1 MRSDDKQQLVKTG
14 NICEKRQANDKPGRL
29 GSALRKR
36 SGENTIAFWRSRLF
50 RNSYT
55 AKDGSLREIPEWYVR
70 LRFAGTTK
78 RVRLKTADREQ
89 AAEQARA
96 LNLRLQTEGW
106 SAVLEGQARLPP
118 SPAIDEICAA
128 YSEMAPTLPSPPRP
142 ISILN
147 YVRCLRQFAQLA
159 GARQLRE
166 FTPESI
172 EKARERYRENGRKAE
187 RPEHSVKNSFA
198 KIIRNAAAI
207 FSRGARDAF
216 ARRGLSL
223 ERNPFDGIKR
233 QQEIRRFRPLAPAL
247 LQRIMLEAPKL
258 LSGVPSANDPTKT
271 PFAKAHLKR
280 VGRFPQWR
288 TIDFRKPQPDAYAA
302 LLLAFGCGM
311 RAKEIDWAR
320 WDWISE
326 HGGRTFIEIPAAGG
340 LGRFVSKSGDGR
352 TIPLQPEVLEE
363 LRKVRQEF
371 SVFIIGGKEPD
382 RNTKVA
388 NGLEYRSPE
397 TFRAVNLWLRQQGV
411 EEGNPR
417 GHPLHTLRKQYGS
430 HVATNFGLFHAQVIL
445 GHSDPKITRDYYA
458 SPTDL
463 PRVANFRAGG

>member
-1 MRSDDKQQLVKTG
+1 MATDNNTQSLKTG
-14 NICEKRQANDKPGRL
+14 DIREKRQVDDKPKGMRNA
-29 GSALRKR
+29 SRKR

-55 AKDGSLREIPEWYVR
+55 AKDGSSREIPEWYVR
-70 LRFAGTTK
+70 LRFAGATK
-78 RVRLKTADREQ
+78 RVRLKTAEREQ

-96 LNLRLQTEGW
+96 LNLRLQAEGW
-106 SAVLEGQARLPP
+106 PAVLEGQARLPT
-118 SPAIDEICAA
+118 SPTIDEICTA
-128 YSEMAPTLPSPPRP
+128 YSEMVPTLATPPRP
-142 ISILN
+142 ISVVN
-147 YVRCLRQFAQLA
+147 YVRCLRQFAKLA
-159 GARQLRE
+159 GASQLRE
-166 FTPESI
+166 LTAEAI
-172 EKARERYRENGRKAE
+172 EKARERYREVGHKAE

-207 FSRGARDAF
+207 FSRESREAF
-216 ARRGLSL
+216 ARRGLKL
-223 ERNPFDGIKR
+223 EANPFDGVKR
-233 QQEIRRFRPLAPAL
+233 QQEIRRFRPLSPAL
-247 LQRIMLEAPKL
+247 LQRIMREAPKL
-258 LSGVPSANDPTKT
+258 LTGDPSAKDPTKT

-288 TIDFRKPQPDAYAA
+288 TTDFRRPQPDAYAA
-302 LLLAFGCGM
+302 LLLAFSCGM

-320 WDWISE
+320 WDWITE
-326 HGGRTFIEIPAAGG
+326 VGGRTFIEIPAVGG
-340 LGRFVSKSGDGR
+340 SERFASKSGAGR

-363 LRKVRQEF
+363 LRKARHEF
-371 SVFIIGGKEPD
+371 SPFIVGGKEPEMGS
-382 RNTKVA
+382 KAA

-397 TFRAVNLWLRQQGV
+397 TFRSVNLWLREQGV
-411 EEGNPR
+411 EEGRER

-463 PRVANFRAGG
+463 PNVMNFRAG